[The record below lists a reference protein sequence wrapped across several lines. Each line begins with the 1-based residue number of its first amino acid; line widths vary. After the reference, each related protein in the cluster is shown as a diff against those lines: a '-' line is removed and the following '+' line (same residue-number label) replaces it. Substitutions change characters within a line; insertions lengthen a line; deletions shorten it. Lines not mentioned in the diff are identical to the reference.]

1 MTATKKTPIILNK
14 GQMSQNKDMYSRWGI
29 KIPLVFSFVNAFVI
43 TLFGIIGTFFA
54 QWFISFIDSV
64 ELPSIMYFWKENLKY
79 LLGANI
85 IFYIFMFILGMI
97 LFYSCLLMWN
107 GHRTGV
113 NLYAIGKSATLLLP
127 ILFFSLRGL
136 AIGDIMIGVLF
147 IAYYYLYMLRHLMT
161 SPSQKTD

>member
-1 MTATKKTPIILNK
+1 MTATKKSQILLNK

-43 TLFGIIGTFFA
+43 TLFGIIGTFFGD
-54 QWFISFIDSV
+54 WFTHLLDTL

-85 IFYIFMFILGMI
+85 IFYIFMFVLGVI
-97 LFYSCLLMWN
+97 LFYACLLMWN

-127 ILFFSLRGL
+127 ILFFSLRGV
-136 AIGDIMIGVLF
+136 AIGDIMTGVLF
-147 IAYYYLYMLRHLMT
+147 IAYYYLYMFRHLMT
-161 SPSQKTD
+161 SSTQTTE

>member
-1 MTATKKTPIILNK
+1 MTAIKKTQILLNK

-43 TLFGIIGTFFA
+43 TLFGIIGTFFGD
-54 QWFISFIDSV
+54 WFTNLLDTL

-85 IFYIFMFILGMI
+85 IFYIFMFVLGVI
-97 LFYSCLLMWN
+97 LFYACLLMWN

-127 ILFFSLRGL
+127 ILFFSLRGV
-136 AIGDIMIGVLF
+136 AIGDIMTGVLF
-147 IAYYYLYMLRHLMT
+147 IAYYYLYMFRHLMT
-161 SPSQKTD
+161 SSTQTTE